1 MQIEKGTSANM
12 SVIQLMSDIYE
23 DHWSHIDFMDNMN
36 GGDCDCNI
44 HNALYFIGE
53 YAGFE
58 RETE

>member
-1 MQIEKGTSANM
+1 MT
-12 SVIQLMSDIYE
+12 VIQLMSDIYE

-44 HNALYFIGE
+44 HQALYFIGE
-53 YAGFE
+53 YAGIK